1 MTTRER
7 PAPDADPPARDVLG
21 DVPQPTPDAPR
32 RTASATS
39 ARPRQHDLGIFL
51 ILHRVEEDEV
61 RALPRLAKASN
72 EPPFLR
78 GTGLVGTGQAS
89 GLIPSA
95 GASPLRDSAGLSPAS
110 LRSMPPQPELRQR
123 YRTASCSCRWR
134 LRAQPGR
141 LMSLEPQSP
150 SSSASPCSIRFR
162 SPAPWPGSRA
172 WSLPVPGAQR
182 TGGRAG
188 QRLAARV
195 ERAPL
200 GPTATNAAPR
210 RPR

>member
-1 MTTRER
+1 MQTPPPGMCSAMCRSRRQMRPGER
-7 PAPDADPPARDVLG
+7 PAPLA
-21 DVPQPTPDAPR
+21 PDHASMILAYFSSSTGLR
-32 RTASATS
+32 RTKS
-39 ARPRQHDLGIFL
+39 ARCHAWRRHPTNRPSS
-51 ILHRVEEDEV
+51 E
-61 RALPRLAKASN
+61 
-72 EPPFLR
+72 
-78 GTGLVGTGQAS
+78 GLVS
-89 GLIPSA
+89 SA
-95 GASPLRDSAGLSPAS
+95 RGRRPGSSPPRGASPLRDSAGLSPAS